1 MPALRSRAVFEAA
14 RGIKAFLGFEVG
26 LVRGEVP
33 PPPDGNGKRSGREKA
48 LSKDGQTGVMDPGKI
63 IWIFGTGR
71 SGSTWLM
78 NMMAEMPRSSF
89 WNEPK
94 VGNLFGRFHEGAQV
108 GERNSANF
116 ILGEPAREGWIPLIR
131 NFVLGSIAYRRPRIG
146 PNSYL
151 IVKEPNASVGARL
164 LMEALPES
172 RMVLLVR
179 DPRDVVAS
187 AVDAMRGGSWL
198 FERRSRGKED
208 RESLADAD
216 PDEAVKRRARTYRR
230 DIGHAREAFQA
241 HTGRKALVRYED
253 LRREPF
259 ETLKKTYRSLEMP
272 FEEDDL
278 RAAVEKHGWESVPE
292 EEKGRGKKLRK
303 ASPGGWREDLT
314 PEQVKMVEEI
324 TGPLLREFYP

>member
-1 MPALRSRAVFEAA
+1 MPALRNRAVFEVA

-26 LVRGEVP
+26 LTRGLAPSAPGGEA
-33 PPPDGNGKRSGREKA
+33 GRPRQETEE
-48 LSKDGQTGVMDPGKI
+48 SKDGGPGGMDPGKI
-63 IWIFGTGR
+63 VWIFGTGR

-78 NMMAEMPRSSF
+78 NMMAEMPRTGF

-116 ILGEPAREGWIPLIR
+116 ILGEPAREGWVALIR
-131 NFVLGSIAYRRPRIG
+131 NFVLGSIVHRRPRIG
-146 PNSYL
+146 PGSYL

-172 RMVLLVR
+172 RMVFLVR

-187 AVDAMRGGSWL
+187 ALDAMHKGSWL

-230 DIGHAREAFQA
+230 DIGHAKEAFEA
-241 HTGRKALVRYED
+241 HAGRKALVRYED
-253 LRREPF
+253 LRREPL
-259 ETLKKTYRSLEMP
+259 ETLRRVYEGLRIP

-278 RAAVEKHGWESVPE
+278 RAAVEKHAWESIPE
-292 EEKGRGKKLRK
+292 EEKGPGKELRK
-303 ASPGGWREDLT
+303 ASPGGWRDDLT
-314 PEQVKMVEEI
+314 PEQVRVVEEI

>member
-1 MPALRSRAVFEAA
+1 MPVLRNRVVFEVA

-26 LVRGEVP
+26 LTRGGVP
-33 PPPDGNGKRSGREKA
+33 SAPDGEAGRSQQRAKEAKGGGPE
-48 LSKDGQTGVMDPGKI
+48 GMDPAKI
-63 IWIFGTGR
+63 VWIFGTGR

-78 NMMAEMPRSSF
+78 NMMAEMPRTGF

-108 GERNSANF
+108 GERNSANY

-131 NFVLGSIAYRRPRIG
+131 TFVLGSVTYRRPHIG
-146 PNSYL
+146 PDNYL

-164 LMEALPES
+164 LVEALPES
-172 RMVLLVR
+172 SMILLVR

-187 AVDAMRGGSWL
+187 AVDAMHEGSWL
-198 FERRSRGKED
+198 FERRSRGKES

-230 DIGHAREAFQA
+230 DIGHAREAFES

-253 LRREPF
+253 LRCEPL
-259 ETLKKTYRSLEMP
+259 ETLRQVYGDLKIP
-272 FEEDDL
+272 FEEQDL
-278 RAAVEKHGWESVPE
+278 RAAVEKHSWESIPE
-292 EEKGRGKKLRK
+292 EEKGQGKKLRK
-303 ASPGGWREDLT
+303 ASPGSWRDDLT
-314 PEQVKMVEEI
+314 PEQVEMVEEI
-324 TGPLLREFYP
+324 TGPLLREYYP